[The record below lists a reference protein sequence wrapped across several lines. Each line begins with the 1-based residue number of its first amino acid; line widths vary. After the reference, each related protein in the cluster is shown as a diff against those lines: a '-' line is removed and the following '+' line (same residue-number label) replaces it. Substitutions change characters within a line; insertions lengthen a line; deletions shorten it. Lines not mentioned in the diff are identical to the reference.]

1 MAAET
6 PANADTPVTIVTQ
19 TRVRPEA
26 AAEFAAWQEKMA
38 ALIAAQK
45 GFLDHKVL
53 PPSPPEQVDWVIMQR
68 FATTADAVAW
78 MTSAERLAR
87 VNEIAGALVGNDDVH
102 LVPDGQA
109 GFASPV
115 SAVIATRIK
124 PGMEAAYRKWE
135 RRVAA
140 AQSKSPGFQ
149 GYRFEPPIAGV
160 QEDFVAI
167 LRFDSEAHL
176 ETWMSSPE
184 RARLLEEGKPLTEEF
199 HSRVIRSGFEQ
210 WFPTGPGG
218 SKPAVW
224 KQNMLVLVM
233 LYPVVFLFGL
243 FVQVPILIGAFGFPF
258 ALALFIGNAVSVVS
272 LNWLAPW
279 ISRQFDW
286 WLDARDE
293 ATLTRGA
300 AIIGAVWVAMILL
313 FWGMS

>member
-1 MAAET
+1 MAAAAART
-6 PANADTPVTIVTQ
+6 DTPVTIVTQ

-26 AAEFAAWQEKMA
+26 ANEFAAWQERMA
-38 ALIAAQK
+38 ALIATQR

-68 FATTADAVAW
+68 FASTADAVAW
-78 MTSAERLAR
+78 MNSAERLAR
-87 VNEIAGALVGNDDVH
+87 VNEIAAVLVGNDDVH

-109 GFASPV
+109 GFAAPV

-135 RRVAA
+135 RRIAA

-149 GYRFEPPIAGV
+149 GYRFEPPIPGV

-167 LRFDSEAHL
+167 LRFDSEPHL
-176 ETWMSSPE
+176 DQWMSSPE
-184 RARLLEEGKPLTEEF
+184 RARLLEEGRPLTEDF

-210 WFPTGPGG
+210 WFPSGPGG

-243 FVQVPILIGAFGFPF
+243 LVQTPILIGRLGFPF
-258 ALALFIGNAVSVVS
+258 ALALFLGNVVSVVA
-272 LNWLAPW
+272 LNWLVPW
-279 ISRQFDW
+279 ISEKFGW
-286 WLDARDE
+286 WLDAKDE

-300 AIIGAVWVAMILL
+300 AIIGAIWVAMIGL
-313 FWGMS
+313 FWAIS